1 MPRSAEIDAR
11 WVRSMRTLKSV
22 VQAGGFSA
30 AEKITCTTTAQIS
43 RQISGFE
50 EFLGYK
56 LCTRGPQGFEL
67 TGRGKAIL
75 PRIYAALDALDNVTS
90 IPSQDL
96 SGEIRIGIVDNIITN
111 PECYLSKA
119 VELFV
124 DEAPKVK
131 IVIQT
136 IAGSGIIKRLT
147 DGNFHIAIAGTYNE
161 AYSLNAAFLFNE
173 YQKIYCH
180 KSVSKQY
187 KKLPFIINPASLAL
201 QAPNAQELVKEYKRG
216 PEAFGLQSVAFL
228 INSRKFIG
236 MLPIN
241 LAEQLN
247 TSLDIEC
254 VPDSKEYSIPF
265 YAITYAGR
273 ALPLCAERFIKILIE
288 CHQPMQDRKL

>member
-30 AEKITCTTTAQIS
+30 AEKITHKTTAQIS

-67 TGRGKAIL
+67 TERGKAIL
-75 PRIYAALDALDNVTS
+75 PRIYAALDALDDVSS
-90 IPSQDL
+90 ISIQDL
-96 SGEIRIGIVDNIITN
+96 SGEIRVGIVDNIITN
-111 PECYLSKA
+111 TECHLSKA

-124 DEAPKVK
+124 NEAPRVK
-131 IVIQT
+131 IAIQT
-136 IAGSGIIKRLT
+136 IAGSRIIKRLT
-147 DGNFHIAIAGTYNE
+147 DGDFHIAIAGIYNE
-161 AYSLNAAFLFNE
+161 AHSLNAVPLFNE
-173 YQKIYCH
+173 YQRLYCH
-180 KSVSKQY
+180 ESASKNY

-201 QAPNAQELVKEYKRG
+201 QAPNVQELVKEYKRG

-236 MLPIN
+236 MLPTN
-241 LAEQLN
+241 LAGQLK
-247 TSLDIEC
+247 TSIDIER
-254 VPDSKEYSIPF
+254 VPDAKEYTIPF
-265 YAITYAGR
+265 YALTYAGR
-273 ALPLCAERFIKILIE
+273 ALPSCAERFIEILTE
-288 CHQPMQDRKL
+288 CHLPMQDRKP